1 MARLPF
7 FIILAAAAD
16 GGVSRAWRSRS
27 YRPPPPGRYRQKRLM
42 STGTLTSSATP

>member
-27 YRPPPPGRYRQKRLM
+27 YRPPPGRYRQKRLM